1 MSSGVA
7 TIYARYLPVYILHML
22 QLPTTHPTAHE
33 QLVAG
38 EFAIQWSKG
47 NTYGRILHD
56 QAIKVTNNNKDAKSH
71 GGIISIT
78 LRPAAV
84 FKWMVLGADR
94 AEFTGSS
101 MWRPAGS
108 TLTDVK
114 ARHKYA
120 GKKQMQD
127 AVVQRI
133 VAVLENW
140 IEPLESDQQLC
151 HLESLIVST
160 DEVKTDMLNAHAK
173 GLEALRSFANERLG
187 EDEKM
192 LLCCVTTTATEGI
205 FFDGEEKT
213 WVWSHTSQQETCLAG
228 SWSLD

>member
-1 MSSGVA
+1 MLQSRAFNDAEERYIQFCQSLGANGQLWSSYLDMVDLILQFIRSTREANWEPHVA
-7 TIYARYLPVYILHML
+7 CLLELLPWFHAYGRTNYARYLPVYILHML

-101 MWRPAGS
+101 M
-108 TLTDVK
+108 
-114 ARHKYA
+114 
-120 GKKQMQD
+120 
-127 AVVQRI
+127 
-133 VAVLENW
+133 
-140 IEPLESDQQLC
+140 
-151 HLESLIVST
+151 
-160 DEVKTDMLNAHAK
+160 
-173 GLEALRSFANERLG
+173 
-187 EDEKM
+187 
-192 LLCCVTTTATEGI
+192 
-205 FFDGEEKT
+205 
-213 WVWSHTSQQETCLAG
+213 
-228 SWSLD
+228 